1 MGHNITAII
10 LKDGYDKTVAE
21 SFGLFGKEL
30 PFSLTLFHIDHYQ
43 TACWQHELK
52 TVGQLETSI
61 TDNIVFPT
69 EIAISEVVKNISIDE
84 KPLYAIIQTDYFGGI
99 GNQYAS
105 IYQYKDNIDKNA
117 KTINQV
123 LIRLGVK
130 RNGEF
135 DEFDTIGLDKIRSQ
149 PDILDKYVDLADE
162 YGV

>member
-10 LKDGYDKTVAE
+10 LKDDFDKSVAE

-43 TACWQHELK
+43 TACWQFELK

-61 TDNIVFPT
+61 TDSFIFPT
-69 EIAISEVVKNISIDE
+69 EIAISEVVKSISKDE

-105 IYQYKDNIDKNA
+105 IYQYKENIDKNA

-123 LIRLGVK
+123 LVHLGVK
-130 RNGEF
+130 RKEEF

-149 PDILDKYVDLADE
+149 PDIFDKYEDLADE
-162 YGV
+162 YGI